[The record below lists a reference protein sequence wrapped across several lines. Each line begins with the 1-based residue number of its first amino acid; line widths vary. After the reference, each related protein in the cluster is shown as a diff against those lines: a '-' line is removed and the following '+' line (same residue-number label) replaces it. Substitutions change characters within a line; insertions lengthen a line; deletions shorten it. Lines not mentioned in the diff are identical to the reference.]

1 MSTLKFSYQ
10 LTKTEQKEVDRYLL
24 HEQPPRYKAFEID
37 SKLRYFKPHA
47 TKVEKTLAEEISSS
61 LNTRNLK
68 SINPKFFYD
77 NVGSDLF
84 EQICATPEY
93 YLTRTEISIL
103 ENISSEIE
111 LITNHISQKGNAAN
125 IRLVE
130 LGSGASIKTRIILD
144 ALASIQSHTEY
155 VPIDISDILIQ
166 SSERLLADY
175 THLSITGIID
185 TYEGGLEFLRAY
197 DSGPNLII
205 FLGSSYGNLSP
216 ADGVDFLRKV
226 RSSMKSGDLFLM
238 GLDMV
243 KSADMLESAYNDSA
257 RVTARFNLNV
267 LARINAELDADFELG
282 NFEHHAAYNHEKQ
295 RIEMHLKSLCEQT
308 VIISNPGI
316 KLHLKQDEMIHTEN
330 SYKYKPHQIQEIFD
344 KTGLRQIKTW
354 TDKDKHVAIVLAAAA
369 SGDAVPNPTA
379 GSGKTTSK
387 YG

>member
-1 MSTLKFSYQ
+1 M
-10 LTKTEQKEVDRYLL
+10 TKTEQKEVDRYLFHDQL
-24 HEQPPRYKAFEID
+24 PRYKAFEID
-37 SKLRYFKPHA
+37 SKLRYFKPHT
-47 TKVEKTLAEEISSS
+47 TKIEKTFAEEISSS
-61 LNTRNLK
+61 LDTQNSQK

-77 NVGSDLF
+77 DVGSDLF
-84 EQICATPEY
+84 EQICTTPEY
-93 YLTRTEISIL
+93 YLTRAEISIL
-103 ENISSEIE
+103 ENIGNEIG
-111 LITNHISQKGNAAN
+111 LIANHMNQNGNGNTAN

-144 ALASIQSHTEY
+144 ALSNIQNHTEY

-175 THLSITGIID
+175 THLNITGIID

-197 DSGPNLII
+197 DKGPNLII

-226 RSSMKSGDLFLM
+226 RSSMKPGDLFLM

-243 KSADMLESAYNDSA
+243 KNVDILESAYNDSA

-267 LARINAELDADFELG
+267 LARINAELDADFELE
-282 NFEHHAAYNHEKQ
+282 NFEHHAAYNHQKQ

-330 SYKYKPHQIQEIFD
+330 SYKYKPHQIQEIFS
-344 KTGLRQIKTW
+344 KTGLKQIKIW
-354 TDKDKHVAIVLAAAA
+354 TDKNRHVAIVLAAATSSDA
-369 SGDAVPNPTA
+369 MPNSAVGGDKTA
-379 GSGKTTSK
+379 ATKAASK
-387 YG
+387 YN